1 MAADSATEK
10 EKLQEE
16 TLNKCHD
23 LLRKK
28 LNVNAIIS
36 LLNGKNLLTPGD
48 RHFLTEG
55 HRSKEEKVDFIIDI
69 LPSKGTGWWNK
80 FILSLKESTA
90 GTAHDYVASLLEHHL
105 KRKVYD
111 ETGQYTG
118 GSPYQDGGL
127 LHRKRGM
134 SIHVPSGIALAMHD
148 YVPDYDY
155 EPLETATSEL
165 TLVTPYSDS
174 ITSTE
179 LRQDL
184 AHIISPIVELKDKL
198 DSVERCYNVMCK
210 QVGLL
215 QVCELLTEKTEMFGK
230 ALSNLIRLYI
240 DKFKAKKQK
249 GYSNLS
255 AVESNVTRI
264 IEDIAECTEDI
275 DIEKEMQT
283 WSQCV
288 EKMKKNL
295 GILKEALYS
304 QNTAKMA
311 KLQDAWRLKDTAAE
325 NAKLWIVERK
335 EVIVTGNKY
344 LTELNELRSQDSAL
358 ISSVYDTIH
367 TRVKTGEICLDA
379 WINWIEQRINL

>member
-1 MAADSATEK
+1 
-10 EKLQEE
+10 
-16 TLNKCHD
+16 
-23 LLRKK
+23 
-28 LNVNAIIS
+28 
-36 LLNGKNLLTPGD
+36 
-48 RHFLTEG
+48 
-55 HRSKEEKVDFIIDI
+55 
-69 LPSKGTGWWNK
+69 
-80 FILSLKESTA
+80 
-90 GTAHDYVASLLEHHL
+90 
-105 KRKVYD
+105 
-111 ETGQYTG
+111 
-118 GSPYQDGGL
+118 
-127 LHRKRGM
+127 
-134 SIHVPSGIALAMHD
+134 
-148 YVPDYDY
+148 
-155 EPLETATSEL
+155 
-165 TLVTPYSDS
+165 
-174 ITSTE
+174 
-179 LRQDL
+179 
-184 AHIISPIVELKDKL
+184 
-198 DSVERCYNVMCK
+198 MCK

-288 EKMKKNL
+288 KKMKKNL

-311 KLQDAWRLKDTAAE
+311 KLQDSWRLKDTAAE

-335 EVIVTGNKY
+335 EVIFTGNKY
-344 LTELNELRSQDSAL
+344 LIELNELRSQDNAL